1 MTLNM
6 GPQHPSTHGVLRLQL
21 ELDGE
26 TIVSCRPDIGYL
38 HTGIEKE
45 FEQKTYQQA
54 VTLTDRI
61 DYLAPLSNNL
71 CYCLAAEKLL
81 GLEIPPKAQWTR
93 VMLTE
98 LTRLNSHLVW
108 LGTHAIDIGAMSVFL
123 YCFREREDILRIFE
137 MFSGQ
142 RMMTSYFRVG
152 GLALD
157 HPRGW
162 YERVKKFIDVF
173 PSRVDEYEDLLTN
186 NPIWMRAH
194 EGRRLHF
201 ARRHAGPGR
210 DRSHDS
216 RRRHEVGYPQGAAL
230 HQLREVRFRSAHA
243 HRERRVRALPGARG
257 RDAAERAHRPAGA
270 GRHARG
276 TFNAD
281 APGIVLP
288 DREKMKTQMEALIY
302 HFKIVTEGF
311 RVPEGEVYQVIE
323 SPRGEVGY
331 YMVSDGT
338 AKPYRVHVR
347 GPSFGNLQAV
357 PRMVEG
363 TLIADV
369 IAAIGSMDFVLG
381 DTRQVTFSPE
391 LEARF
396 DKLMKSYPPGRQR
409 SAMVPMLLYAQDEI
423 GSVTQELVAEVARR
437 LGVQPLQVEEV
448 SSYYSMLHK
457 QAAGKVSRADLHQYQ
472 LPAHRRRRTVGACLQ
487 ETGHRP
493 QGSDCRRADFAG
505 RGGVHRGVF
514 VGAGDAGELRLPSR
528 RDAGKAGPPARQ
540 PEEDAVTDAL

>member
-1 MTLNM
+1 MADTVIPGVIIEEEPSTSAKPRSLTLNM
-6 GPQHPSTHGVLRLQL
+6 GPQHPSTHGVLRLELQ
-21 ELDGE
+21 LDGE
-26 TIVSCRPDIGYL
+26 TIVGCKPDIGYL

-71 CYCLAAEKLL
+71 CYCLAVEKLL

-162 YERVKKFIDVF
+162 HERIKKFIDVF
-173 PSRVDEYEDLLTN
+173 PSRVDEYEELLTN
-186 NPIWMRAH
+186 NRIWINRTRGVGFISLEDMLDLGVTGPMIRAAGLAWDTRKDQPYSSYDQFDFEVPTRPENDVYARYQVRIEEMRQSARIIQQALAGMP
-194 EGRRLHF
+194 EGR
-201 ARRHAGPGR
+201 
-210 DRSHDS
+210 
-216 RRRHEVGYPQGAAL
+216 
-230 HQLREVRFRSAHA
+230 
-243 HRERRVRALPGARG
+243 
-257 RDAAERAHRPAGA
+257 
-270 GRHARG
+270 
-276 TFNAD
+276 FNAE

-331 YMVSDGT
+331 YVISDGT

-357 PRMVEG
+357 PTMIQG

-369 IAAIGSMDFVLG
+369 IASIGSMDFVLG
-381 DTRQVTFSPE
+381 D
-391 LEARF
+391 
-396 DKLMKSYPPGRQR
+396 
-409 SAMVPMLLYAQDEI
+409 
-423 GSVTQELVAEVARR
+423 
-437 LGVQPLQVEEV
+437 
-448 SSYYSMLHK
+448 
-457 QAAGKVSRADLHQYQ
+457 AD
-472 LPAHRRRRTVGACLQ
+472 R
-487 ETGHRP
+487 
-493 QGSDCRRADFAG
+493 
-505 RGGVHRGVF
+505 
-514 VGAGDAGELRLPSR
+514 
-528 RDAGKAGPPARQ
+528 
-540 PEEDAVTDAL
+540 

>member
-1 MTLNM
+1 VGNTIIPAGTTGQAEERPAETTARSMTLNM
-6 GPQHPSTHGVLRLQL
+6 GPQHPSTHGVLRLELQ
-21 ELDGE
+21 LDGE
-26 TIVSCRPDIGYL
+26 TIVGCRPDIGYL

-71 CYCLAAEKLL
+71 CYCLAVEKLL

-123 YCFREREDILRIFE
+123 YCFREREEILRIFE

-162 YERVKKFIDVF
+162 HDRVKKFIDVF
-173 PSRVDEYEDLLTN
+173 PSRVDEYEELLTN
-186 NPIWMRAH
+186 NPIWIHRTRGVGFLSLEDMLDLGVTGPMIRAAGLKWDIRKDQPYSSYDLFDFEVPTRAENDVYARYQVRVEEMRQSARIIQQALAGMP
-194 EGRRLHF
+194 EGRF
-201 ARRHAGPGR
+201 
-210 DRSHDS
+210 
-216 RRRHEVGYPQGAAL
+216 
-230 HQLREVRFRSAHA
+230 
-243 HRERRVRALPGARG
+243 
-257 RDAAERAHRPAGA
+257 
-270 GRHARG
+270 
-276 TFNAD
+276 TAD

-311 RVPEGEVYQVIE
+311 RVPEGEVYQAIE

-331 YMVSDGT
+331 YVVSDGT

-357 PRMVEG
+357 PAMVQG

-369 IAAIGSMDFVLG
+369 IASIGSMDFVLG
-381 DTRQVTFSPE
+381 DTDR
-391 LEARF
+391 
-396 DKLMKSYPPGRQR
+396 
-409 SAMVPMLLYAQDEI
+409 
-423 GSVTQELVAEVARR
+423 
-437 LGVQPLQVEEV
+437 
-448 SSYYSMLHK
+448 
-457 QAAGKVSRADLHQYQ
+457 
-472 LPAHRRRRTVGACLQ
+472 
-487 ETGHRP
+487 
-493 QGSDCRRADFAG
+493 
-505 RGGVHRGVF
+505 
-514 VGAGDAGELRLPSR
+514 
-528 RDAGKAGPPARQ
+528 
-540 PEEDAVTDAL
+540 

>member
-1 MTLNM
+1 VADTIIPDALVEEQTGGKKRAFTLNM
-6 GPQHPSTHGVLRLQL
+6 GPQHPSTHGVLRLRL

-26 TIVSCRPDIGYL
+26 TVIRCQPDIGYL

-45 FEQKTYQQA
+45 FEEKTYQQG

-71 CYCLAAEKLL
+71 CYCLAVEKLL

-152 GLALD
+152 GLALE

-162 YERVKKFIDVF
+162 QERVRKFIDAF
-173 PSRVDEYEDLLTN
+173 PGRVDEYEELLTN
-186 NPIWMRAH
+186 NPIWINRTKNVGRISLEDMLDLGVTGPMIRAAGMKWDIRKDEPYSSYEKFDFEVPVRTENDVYARYQVRIEEMRQSARVVKQALDGMPG
-194 EGRRLHF
+194 GRF
-201 ARRHAGPGR
+201 
-210 DRSHDS
+210 
-216 RRRHEVGYPQGAAL
+216 
-230 HQLREVRFRSAHA
+230 
-243 HRERRVRALPGARG
+243 
-257 RDAAERAHRPAGA
+257 
-270 GRHARG
+270 
-276 TFNAD
+276 TAD

-311 RVPEGEVYQVIE
+311 RVPAGEFYQAIE

-331 YMVSDGT
+331 YLVSDGT
-338 AKPYRVHVR
+338 SKPFRVHVR

-357 PRMVEG
+357 PCMVEG

-381 DTRQVTFSPE
+381 D
-391 LEARF
+391 
-396 DKLMKSYPPGRQR
+396 
-409 SAMVPMLLYAQDEI
+409 
-423 GSVTQELVAEVARR
+423 
-437 LGVQPLQVEEV
+437 
-448 SSYYSMLHK
+448 
-457 QAAGKVSRADLHQYQ
+457 
-472 LPAHRRRRTVGACLQ
+472 
-487 ETGHRP
+487 
-493 QGSDCRRADFAG
+493 SDR
-505 RGGVHRGVF
+505 
-514 VGAGDAGELRLPSR
+514 
-528 RDAGKAGPPARQ
+528 
-540 PEEDAVTDAL
+540 